1 MSNIIN
7 PSYVPLIPPGN
18 IFDTLNDDTNNY
30 AVRWIQPTDP
40 VYYTVANR
48 PISDTVLRQLIIS
61 KAIDNIALRLSH
73 QSNFPFIITPIV
85 VNGSTSSGL
94 PLSWIW
100 DMHVSIYYRWEN
112 LRLAKIK
119 RTSGTNGTG
128 NYTGNLRLYFTAD
141 DSTSGT
147 ETYLF
152 YVDYQIDSEL
162 TYQICGINMVTD
174 ETPHVDDA
182 SFSAMDGYILM
193 RTINPDND
201 STMESLLTDV
211 LYPPVA
217 PLTETVGELEDSAAG
232 SASNPSDFDTSIVSH
247 GTGILTLSAFNIIP
261 AIDTIIDNWLIATN
275 FPFRVN
281 LGRTSIGSSPLT
293 IPQGL
298 FYELS
303 IVAPSP
309 DSYPSSV
316 DDVFPVWISRIH
328 REDPSASEIKFYFST
343 YDIEHSVSGYKI
355 IEFASLTLN
364 RSNRKN
370 DVIHIVPEAPLYYGK
385 TSSDWYQGFGEG
397 HVVLSTKW
405 GTSSLSSEVND
416 MFNECAA
423 NTQENFE
430 FNMTQT
436 LLSPYAVHRV
446 PKNIPTNGQFAALK
460 GTLGD
465 ADPPNS
471 TNEFVVK
478 NDAGLGEAV
487 DLSATHGSKNGI
499 SDTGYKATHAVAFV
513 KLEVTAEGTS
523 YDFDNDIKPRLET
536 LYGRS
541 LQFGDFWFNGT
552 RLLMYDG
559 EKFIEV

>member
-1 MSNIIN
+1 MSIIN
-7 PSYVPLIPPGN
+7 PSYVPLISPGN
-18 IFDTLNDDTNNY
+18 IFEALNDETNNY

-61 KAIDNIALRLSH
+61 KAIDNISLRLSH

-85 VNGSTSSGL
+85 VNGTNSSGL

-128 NYTGNLRLYFTAD
+128 SYTGNLRLYFTAE
-141 DSTSGT
+141 DSTSGI

-152 YVDYQIDSEL
+152 YIDYDIDSDL
-162 TYQICGINMVTD
+162 TYQICPINMVTD
-174 ETPHVDDA
+174 ETPHIDTTSFAAMSGYVLMKTVD
-182 SFSAMDGYILM
+182 FS
-193 RTINPDND
+193 D
-201 STMESLLTDV
+201 STFISLLTDV
-211 LYPPVA
+211 LYPPIA
-217 PLTETVGELEDSAAG
+217 PLTETTGELEDSAAG
-232 SASNPSDFDTSIVSH
+232 GSSNPSDFDSSSMSH

-261 AIDTIIDNWLIATN
+261 AVDTIIDNWLIATN

-281 LGRTSIGSSPLT
+281 LGRQSIGSSPLI

-303 IVAPSP
+303 ITAPAP
-309 DSYPSSV
+309 DLYPSST
-316 DDVFPVWISRIH
+316 DDVFPVWISKIERN
-328 REDPSASEIKFYFST
+328 DPAASEITIYFST
-343 YDIEHSVSGYKI
+343 YDIEHSASGYKTI
-355 IEFASLTLN
+355 QFASLTLA
-364 RSNRKN
+364 RTDRQN
-370 DVIHIVPEAPLYYGK
+370 DIKHITAIAPLYYGK

-397 HVVLSTKW
+397 HVMLSAKW
-405 GTSSLSSEVND
+405 GSSSLSTEVKA
-416 MFNECAA
+416 MFDACAA
-423 NTQENFE
+423 NTQDYFE

-436 LLSPYAVHRV
+436 MLSPYAVHRV

-465 ADPPNS
+465 SNPPNS
-471 TNEFVVK
+471 SNEFVVK
-478 NDAGLGEAV
+478 NDSGLGEAV
-487 DLSATHGSKNGI
+487 DLAATYGSKVGI
-499 SDTGYKATHAVAFV
+499 ADIGYKATHAVAFV
-513 KLEVTAEGTS
+513 KLEVTAESDS
-523 YDFDNDIKPRLET
+523 YDFDTDIKPRLEALFGRT
-536 LYGRS
+536 LK
-541 LQFGDFWFNGT
+541 FGDFWFNGVI
-552 RLLMYDG
+552 LSMYDG